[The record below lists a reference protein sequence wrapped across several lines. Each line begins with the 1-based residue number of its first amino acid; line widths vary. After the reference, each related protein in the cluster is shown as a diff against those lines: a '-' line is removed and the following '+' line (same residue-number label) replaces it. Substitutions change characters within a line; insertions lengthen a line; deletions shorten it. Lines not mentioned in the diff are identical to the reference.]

1 MNKKP
6 TILYITDLYYPAR
19 NREYFKEDIFLSGQL
34 KNEANVLLCHPS
46 HSEPFEDRANV
57 IVIRNSGAIAGYKK
71 DYQAFYDRVHQNGY
85 VTFNSFD
92 GKADMLGKNYLLE
105 LTTLGYPVIPTF
117 FEIDNEVLR
126 NSKKIVV
133 KPMDGADSIG
143 MQTLDF
149 DSLHHID
156 TTGYIVQPLIDF
168 QYEVSFYFLNNK
180 FQYALYA
187 PEKDQ
192 RWKLQQ
198 YVPTSQDLDFAG
210 KFISWNSMAHGIQ
223 RVDAARTKEGQ
234 LLLMELEDINP
245 YLSLD
250 LLNDAS
256 RNNFCDEFRRAIL
269 QLAQHQKIA
278 AG

>member
-19 NREYFKEDIFLSGQL
+19 SREYYKEDIFLSGQL

-46 HSEPFEDRANV
+46 HSEPFEDRADV

-71 DYQAFYDRVHQNGY
+71 DYQAFYNRVHQNGY

-105 LTTLGYPVIPTF
+105 LTALGYPVIPTF
-117 FEIDNEVLR
+117 KDSDNEVLR

-133 KPMDGADSIG
+133 KPLDGADSVG

-149 DSLHHID
+149 KLLDQID
-156 TTGYIVQPLIDF
+156 TTGHILQPLIDF
-168 QYEVSFYFLNNK
+168 QYEVSFYYLNDR

-187 PEKDQ
+187 PKKDQ
-192 RWKLQQ
+192 RWKLQP
-198 YVPTSQDLDFAG
+198 YSASSEDLDFAQ

-223 RVDAARTKEGQ
+223 RIDAARTRDGQ
-234 LLLMELEDINP
+234 LLLMEIEDINP

-250 LLNDAS
+250 LLDERS
-256 RNNFCDEFRRAIL
+256 RTNFCEEFKQAVL
-269 QLAQHQKIA
+269 KLARH
-278 AG
+278 